1 MYSCS
6 LLISTA
12 YILPS
17 LNRYAP
23 AYERYGSQISA
34 LHFIGPNKPWNAL
47 PNRPPFAGRQL
58 DPSGSSQRA
67 YDYQSLVDRW
77 FDVYDRHYRAHT
89 PEGEARFE
97 VKSYPSA
104 WDRPT
109 KSGQP
114 AQSSKSFD
122 LEELKRLA
130 IGGLTSSNPETR
142 LGEGHYQS
150 MPLEG
155 RIDLMRPRKPV
166 SEEGKLK
173 VQQPSLPPMQ
183 TPPEDWDGF
192 PSESFSYDEALSTPL
207 ARQLHLDEHG
217 RWRALPTSAP
227 HEIPGG
233 PRMGMVALPFTP
245 TPLPAIGKTAADFYA
260 SESESEGL
268 LLARPPSPHHQ
279 DHQHGHRG
287 DSPIHH
293 PHPHQYHPPHDP
305 EQKRDKQH
313 YHTGQGNQQGHGDK
327 PAPHQA
333 YQSASPQLHAP
344 QRTMSPPLLS
354 WNPALEPPPSDAPP
368 GAFPSDTYFA
378 NVWDQTPSRQN
389 DLPPGLSPPDLSRLF
404 HPPPTPG
411 IPASLVKE
419 GHYRNVTGDNQA
431 ITPSPDRKKVKSI
444 FPWEEKLRPLPGRV
458 FPDLDAPPPSLFLS
472 PGSQSQTSTTTPS
485 TPEMRRPSRTLP
497 LSPLHILPN
506 SLSFANA
513 WDTVPS
519 IQKYATR
526 LVKPPPP
533 PPLAPAFED
542 ENYRKG
548 RRKSRDDRSEVN
560 SQDGDDEDNAD
571 DEDEVE
577 PTAPSTTKWDDEDE
591 SDREKARR
599 RSRRGSVVSASLK
612 PTGSSAISA
621 TKKPKRYKDQ
631 GVQTTIVEKR
641 SQGIQVDPP
650 KPDRNPKRV
659 PMMGKRYWPPATTT
673 DTSMIARDDP
683 PGRIVA
689 PQPLSKKKSPT
700 SSPPSHSPV
709 KLVREFI
716 SPPPVKIA
724 EDRIK
729 PSSPPLMKPSMKST
743 SSSTLTGIAPLPPQP
758 LTALSGPVRSRA
770 SSLRSSTSSI
780 ARQTSN
786 DSSLGSP
793 ASSYG
798 PLSPLDVQSILPPAR
813 KSVRVWDPA
822 RGVELFKKG
831 SEEVLA
837 RFLRMGS
844 FDEETH

>member
-1 MYSCS
+1 M
-6 LLISTA
+6 
-12 YILPS
+12 
-17 LNRYAP
+17 
-23 AYERYGSQISA
+23 
-34 LHFIGPNKPWNAL
+34 
-47 PNRPPFAGRQL
+47 
-58 DPSGSSQRA
+58 
-67 YDYQSLVDRW
+67 DRW
-77 FDVYDRHYRAHT
+77 FDVYDRHYRAHI
-89 PEGEARFE
+89 PDGEARFE
-97 VKSYPSA
+97 VKPYPSA

-109 KSGQP
+109 KFSQP
-114 AQSSKSFD
+114 AQSPKSFD

-130 IGGLTSSNPETR
+130 IGGLTSPSPETR

-166 SEEGKLK
+166 LEEGEQVGPK
-173 VQQPSLPPMQ
+173 VQQPPLPPIQ
-183 TPPEDWDGF
+183 IPPEDWDGF

-207 ARQLHLDEHG
+207 ARQLQLDEHG
-217 RWRALPTSAP
+217 RWRALPTPAP

-233 PRMGMVALPFTP
+233 PRMGMAPLPFTP
-245 TPLPAIGKTAADFYA
+245 TPLPAIGRTAADFYA

-268 LLARPPSPHHQ
+268 LLA
-279 DHQHGHRG
+279 HGHPG

-293 PHPHQYHPPHDP
+293 PQYHPPHDP
-305 EQKRDKQH
+305 EQKRGDKQH
-313 YHTGQGNQQGHGDK
+313 YHIGQGNQQGHRDK
-327 PAPHQA
+327 PALGQA
-333 YQSASPQLHAP
+333 YQSTSPQLHAP

-389 DLPPGLSPPDLSRLF
+389 DLPPGPSPPDLSRLF
-404 HPPPTPG
+404 QPPPTPG
-411 IPASLVKE
+411 IPASLVKG

-431 ITPSPDRKKVKSI
+431 ITPSPDRKKVKGI
-444 FPWEEKLRPLPGRV
+444 FPWEENLRPLPGRV
-458 FPDLDAPPPSLFLS
+458 FPDSDAPPPSLFLS
-472 PGSQSQTSTTTPS
+472 PGSQSQTSTTTPT
-485 TPEMRRPSRTLP
+485 TPEMRRPTGPNRTLP
-497 LSPLHILPN
+497 LSPLLPN

-542 ENYRKG
+542 ESYRKG
-548 RRKSRDDRSEVN
+548 RRKTRDDRSEVN

-571 DEDEVE
+571 DDDEGE
-577 PTAPSTTKWDDEDE
+577 PTVPSTTKWDDEDE

-612 PTGSSAISA
+612 PTGSAISA
-621 TKKPKRYKDQ
+621 TKKIKRYKDQ
-631 GVQTTIVEKR
+631 GVQTTVVEKR

-650 KPDRNPKRV
+650 KLDRNLKRG

-673 DTSMIARDDP
+673 DTSMITHDDVP

-689 PQPLSKKKSPT
+689 PQLWNKKKSPT

-729 PSSPPLMKPSMKST
+729 TISPPLMKPSMRST

-758 LTALSGPVRSRA
+758 PTTLWGPVRSRA

-798 PLSPLDVQSILPPAR
+798 PLSPLDVQSILPPVR

-844 FDEETH
+844 FDEETR